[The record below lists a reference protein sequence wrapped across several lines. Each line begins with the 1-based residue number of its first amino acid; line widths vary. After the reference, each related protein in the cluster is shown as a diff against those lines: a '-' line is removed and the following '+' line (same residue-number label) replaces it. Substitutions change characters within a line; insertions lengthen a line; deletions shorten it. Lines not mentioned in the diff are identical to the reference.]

1 MARWGKL
8 EMIRTSARVFALAA
22 LLASLAS
29 GALAEV
35 VLTPD
40 QQADP
45 NGTLVEELVVTARER
60 GPAFWRVSDADTV
73 VYVLGIPSVG
83 PKGLAWD
90 RGGLERRLQG
100 ANEVILPFTELKVG
114 VLGAPGALVTL
125 MRLKWSKS
133 YEEALPPDLK
143 SRFVAAR
150 TRLGRPPKDY
160 KTNNGIAAGLLL
172 VSHYRDFARLSA
184 ADPAKTIRRM
194 AQASKI
200 KVEQKAYSFG
210 PLIGGLVRASGAA
223 QRACLEDALDEVEGG
238 AQAAQRAG
246 EGWAAGDVG
255 TALSAERGFEKCLTA
270 APGGLAFDARL
281 KADQAQAIARA
292 LKTPGHAVAVV
303 PLRPLLAQGG
313 VLDRLRA
320 QGFEVRTPGDD

>member
-1 MARWGKL
+1 MRAGAFGL
-8 EMIRTSARVFALAA
+8 VLMA
-22 LLASLAS
+22 LLAAGPSRAQV
-29 GALAEV
+29 ALA
-35 VLTPD
+35 PAAD
-40 QQADP
+40 QADP
-45 NGTLVEELVVTARER
+45 NGVLVEELVVTARER
-60 GPAFWRVSDADTV
+60 GPAFWRVSDADSV

-83 PKGLAWD
+83 LKGLEWD
-90 RGGLERRLQG
+90 QSGLERRLNG
-100 ANEVILPFTELKVG
+100 ANLVILPFTELKVG
-114 VLGAPGALVTL
+114 VLGAPGALISL
-125 MRLKWSKS
+125 MRLRWNKP
-133 YEEALPPDLK
+133 YEEALPPDLR

-150 TRLGRPPKDY
+150 TRLGRPAKDY

-172 VSHYRDFARLSA
+172 VSHYRDFAHLSA

-194 AQASKI
+194 AQARKI

-238 AQAAQRAG
+238 AEAARRAG
-246 EGWAAGDVG
+246 AGWAQGDVRA
-255 TALSAERGFEKCLTA
+255 ALSAERGFEKCLAA
-270 APGGLAFDARL
+270 APGGSAFDARI
-281 KADQAQAIARA
+281 KADQAAAIVRA

-320 QGFEVRTPGDD
+320 QGFDVMTPGDD